1 MMILASAS
9 PRRQELL
16 RGLGVDFTVRTADI
30 DEHMDAALPPE
41 REVER
46 VARANGRRH
55 RRDRQL

>member
-30 DEHMDAALPPE
+30 DEHMDAALLPE
-41 REVER
+41 RE
-46 VARANGRRH
+46 A
-55 RRDRQL
+55 